1 MDKTDAFAKA
11 QEMVEKRQREEF
23 IKSFENGTRKET
35 DLLRVN
41 TKDGA
46 DFYYGVAA
54 LKDGKLVGFD
64 IMTYSKMYMDGR
76 GYSFPEAPYTNEAGK
91 QVRLTVDEYLKFQED
106 IKAGDTRLG
115 VLFEKAAKSAEIQEK
130 AAKIVGQQKV
140 AEGLALLKN
149 KREGKE

>member
-1 MDKTDAFAKA
+1 MNNTDSLKKA
-11 QEMVEKRQREEF
+11 EEIVEKRRKEEF
-23 IKSFENGTRKET
+23 IKDFENGSRKQT
-35 DLLRVN
+35 DLLRVS

-76 GYSFPEAPYTNEAGK
+76 GYSFPERPYTDKTGET
-91 QVRLTVDEYLKFQED
+91 VRLTVDEYLKFQSD

-115 VLFEKAAKSAEIQEK
+115 VLLERAAKMAEIQRE
-130 AAKIVGQQKV
+130 ASKIDAQQKV
-140 AEGLALLKN
+140 AEGLALLN
-149 KREGKE
+149 SKRERE